1 VTPLIFLQV
10 QVYVDS
16 LVKKAYDNW
25 EQVIEYDGKSLV
37 DAEQNNNSVETENEL
52 HVDSIDY
59 VGGLDHQL
67 QMPSLPMS
75 VTSDQQINSGIPV
88 GGKLSVSLNP
98 NLMGSLSFF
107 VPPFP
112 YPFSFGQR
120 CYIVSYLCRK
130 FDFLIQL
137 SDYNEMI

>member
-1 VTPLIFLQV
+1 VIPLIFLQV

-88 GGKLSVSLNP
+88 GGKPFCFLGSQFHGFSLFFCSSLP
-98 NLMGSLSFF
+98 LSFF
-107 VPPFP
+107 FWAEVLHCQLP
-112 YPFSFGQR
+112 
-120 CYIVSYLCRK
+120 VSQ
-130 FDFLIQL
+130 I
-137 SDYNEMI
+137 